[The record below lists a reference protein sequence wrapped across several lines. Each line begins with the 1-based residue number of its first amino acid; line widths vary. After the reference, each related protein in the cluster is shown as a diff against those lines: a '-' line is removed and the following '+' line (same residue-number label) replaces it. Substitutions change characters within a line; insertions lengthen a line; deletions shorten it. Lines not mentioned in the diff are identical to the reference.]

1 MNCPGS
7 EKIMALIDGE
17 LSTEEKAAV
26 REHIAG
32 CADCRRLIEKQ
43 KLIEDTWRESYTSP
57 SDFEFNAFEKRLTN
71 KLFRR
76 SWVRTA
82 LPVAAAFVAVLLGV
96 RIFIIDGPSETLLQR
111 IPVEPASHAMV
122 ADTRISDGDGL
133 DETIYEHA
141 AEMIEEREEI
151 VLEENGLI
159 STSDHGMILPE
170 VPASAGEDIE
180 SLDRVLGVMGSAAPD
195 DEMQST
201 RFEQE
206 TETAGLIDGYVS
218 SGSAPQNE
226 GAATGGICQETEPA
240 GFFGLEAGRTVSS
253 VESVSL
259 NYSTGNAE
267 TTPDAASSETSMHSD
282 ETVMAGG
289 GGLGGAAGYGAAEHT
304 GQSAGDG
311 STATE
316 CIETETVAHSA
327 PESADYRGDTYRDDD
342 VVFAAVVTLSE
353 DVQSMEDSPSSD
365 VEAGERSVML
375 VLGSDSRSRL
385 DVCNTLEQLEQDIQM
400 DWNRKSAPVS
410 YLLPASISISFRI
423 ASDGTV
429 YDVFVTAPPDSFFL
443 SILPELEDRI
453 ATLRFEG
460 TEDTLDTV
468 VLEVVLF

>member
-32 CADCRRLIEKQ
+32 CTDCRRLIEKQ
-43 KLIEDTWRESYTSP
+43 KLIEDTWRKSYTSP

-111 IPVEPASHAMV
+111 IPVEPVSPTMV
-122 ADTRISDGDGL
+122 TDTRISDGDGL
-133 DETIYEHA
+133 DETIYEHV
-141 AEMIEEREEI
+141 AETIEEREET

-159 STSDHGMILPE
+159 STSDLVMIFPE

-201 RFEQE
+201 HFEQE
-206 TETAGLIDGYVS
+206 AETAGFIDGYVS

-240 GFFGLEAGRTVSS
+240 GFFGLEAGRAVSS
-253 VESVSL
+253 VESVS
-259 NYSTGNAE
+259 
-267 TTPDAASSETSMHSD
+267 MQSD
-282 ETVMAGG
+282 EAVMAGG
-289 GGLGGAAGYGAAEHT
+289 GGLEGAAGYGAAEHT

-311 STATE
+311 STVTE
-316 CIETETVAHSA
+316 CIETETVAQSA
-327 PESADYRGDTYRDDD
+327 PESADYQGDTYRDND

-375 VLGSDSRSRL
+375 VLGSDSRYRL
-385 DVCNTLEQLEQDIQM
+385 DVSNALEQLEQDIQM

-410 YLLPASISISFRI
+410 YLLPVSISISFRI

-443 SILPELEDRI
+443 SILPELEERI